1 MQEKEIIIFD
11 FETNGFTGT
20 SVLSLSAIK
29 ARVLENSIEEIDR
42 FNRFY
47 YRTPGEAENKV
58 AIDINHL
65 TTERITEFRSMC
77 TYPKYYADDSDS
89 FIEFCGDADHFVA
102 HNFSFDREFVTFE
115 TPVFFC
121 TFLEAMKINIG
132 KYNKL
137 SDLAAFYGI
146 NVDKENLHSSM
157 YDVEVLFDI
166 VDNMYRS
173 KNDNLIKFFN
183 ERALNK
189 KEQKYIQTRYN
200 SYIKSKLELRERFEK
215 GQLNIGNKL
224 KLCTKALSKV
234 NFSPNN
240 ITISQF
246 LNPINPI
253 LQNIGISTITP
264 TQFNNFL
271 KNQKLLESQNK
282 FTVVGKESSSFG
294 IFTEKR
300 ILHDGTPYEAIVYN
314 NLGKKTLKEQLLL
327 LIETL

>member
-1 MQEKEIIIFD
+1 MQGKEIIIFD

-29 ARVLENSIEEIDR
+29 ARVLENSIEEIER

-47 YRTPGEAENKV
+47 YRTPGESENKV

-65 TTERITEFRSMC
+65 TTESITNFRGEC
-77 TYPKYYADDSDS
+77 DYPKYYMDDSES
-89 FIEFCGDADHFVA
+89 FIEFCGDADHFIA

-115 TPVFFC
+115 TSLFFC

-137 SDLAAFYGI
+137 SDLAAFYNI
-146 NVDKENLHSSM
+146 DVDKENLHSSM

-173 KNDNLIKFFN
+173 KNDNLIKFFS

-215 GQLNIGNKL
+215 GQVNIGSKL
-224 KLCTKALSKV
+224 KLCSKALAKV

-253 LQNIGISTITP
+253 LQNIGVSTITS

-282 FTVVGKESSSFG
+282 STVVGKNSSSYG
-294 IFTEKR
+294 IFAEKR
-300 ILHDGTPYEAIVYN
+300 TLHDGTAYEAIVYN
-314 NLGKKTLKEQLLL
+314 DLGKKNLKEQLLL
-327 LIETL
+327 FIETL